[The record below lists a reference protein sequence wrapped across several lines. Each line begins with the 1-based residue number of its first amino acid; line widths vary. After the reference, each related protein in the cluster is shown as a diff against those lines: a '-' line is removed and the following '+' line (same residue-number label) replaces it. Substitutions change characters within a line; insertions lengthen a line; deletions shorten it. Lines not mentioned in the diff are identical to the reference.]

1 MPLSVKY
8 IKIKVT
14 CEGVKDPV
22 NVTIKQ
28 YPLEYIQGIAGWY
41 STKDELNTYTTS
53 ILWGKYIQEL
63 QLVLIGKKIEI
74 YIRKKKDLKMTIS
87 LQK

>member
-14 CEGVKDPV
+14 CDGVKDPV
-22 NVTIKQ
+22 YVTIKQ

-41 STKDELNTYTTS
+41 STKDEFTETDW
-53 ILWGKYIQEL
+53 WGNVTKRWKGIDWQNDRTLHPE
-63 QLVLIGKKIEI
+63 
-74 YIRKKKDLKMTIS
+74 KKDMKMTIS
-87 LQK
+87 MQK